1 MSNENTVT
9 GAPAGSENPADPAS
23 SYPERTTARAVLETL
38 RGYGI
43 DTVFGIPGTHSLE
56 FYRPLR
62 ELGIRPITT
71 RHEQGASYG
80 ADGWSQVRG
89 LPGVVITT
97 SGPGLLNSLSG
108 AATAYA
114 ESRPMILLSP
124 GRPVGHDF
132 RDIGSL
138 HETKNPSA
146 AVNAIVGVSR
156 RVTSA
161 AEAVTMIHDAMRD
174 FAHSRPRPIHIE
186 IPLDILEAPADVPE
200 SATAPR
206 PLGEPAPAPEA
217 DVAAAVEALAA
228 SERPVILA
236 GGGSLAAGS
245 HLLELAELLEAPVIT
260 TTNGKGAIPE
270 KHRLSLGADLRLS
283 TAHEFLRS
291 RDALLVIGSKVG
303 EAELWGGDIT
313 PQGPVVRVDIMR
325 DQMLCN
331 LTPDVE
337 VPGNSAAVVP
347 QLLAGLRARA
357 DAADSSA
364 AGSGVSGDVAG
375 SGAAGD
381 VAVGPSA
388 RTAPDLREVFDA
400 MDEEG
405 RTWAPE
411 LAALNETIMDVVP
424 DDTILAGDSSQVT
437 YMGSTTFFRAPVPH
451 SLLYMGT
458 YATLGYGLPAAIGAK
473 LAAPERP
480 VVCLVG
486 DGALMFSVQELMTA
500 VELGLDLPVICV
512 DNGGYG
518 EIRQNMVDR
527 SIQPLGVDLVQPD
540 WVRLAEGFGATGF
553 RATMDTLADTVRTAL
568 ATKGPSLVH
577 LKI

>member
-9 GAPAGSENPADPAS
+9 AAPGGFENPAGAAS

-236 GGGSLAAGS
+236 GGGSLAAGE

-357 DAADSSA
+357 DAGGPGA
-364 AGSGVSGDVAG
+364 VA
-375 SGAAGD
+375 
-381 VAVGPSA
+381 PSA

-486 DGALMFSVQELMTA
+486 DGALMFSIQELMTA

-540 WVRLAEGFGATGF
+540 WVRLAEGFGATGLP
-553 RATMDTLADTVRTAL
+553 ATMDTLADMVRTAL
-568 ATKGPSLVH
+568 ETKGTSLVH

>member
-9 GAPAGSENPADPAS
+9 AAPGGFENPAGAAS
-23 SYPERTTARAVLETL
+23 SHPERTTARAVLETL

-80 ADGWSQVRG
+80 ADGWSQVRR

-217 DVAAAVEALAA
+217 DVSAAVEALAA

-236 GGGSLAAGS
+236 GGGSLAAGE

-357 DAADSSA
+357 DAGGPGDA
-364 AGSGVSGDVAG
+364 AGSGHVAG

-381 VAVGPSA
+381 VAVAPSA

-486 DGALMFSVQELMTA
+486 DGALMFSIQELMTA

-540 WVRLAEGFGATGF
+540 WVRLAEGFGATGLP
-553 RATMDTLADTVRTAL
+553 ATMDTLANTVRTAL
-568 ATKGPSLVH
+568 ETKGTSLVH

>member
-9 GAPAGSENPADPAS
+9 GAPGGFENPAGAAS

-217 DVAAAVEALAA
+217 DVVAAVEALAA

-236 GGGSLAAGS
+236 GGGSLAAGE

-357 DAADSSA
+357 DA
-364 AGSGVSGDVAG
+364 GGPGDVA
-375 SGAAGD
+375 
-381 VAVGPSA
+381 PSA

-486 DGALMFSVQELMTA
+486 DGALMFSIQELMTA

-540 WVRLAEGFGATGF
+540 WVRLAEGFGATGLP
-553 RATMDTLADTVRTAL
+553 ATMDTLADTVRTAL
-568 ATKGPSLVH
+568 ETKRTSLVH

>member
-9 GAPAGSENPADPAS
+9 GAPAGSENPADAAS

-357 DAADSSA
+357 GAADSAA
-364 AGSGVSGDVAG
+364 AGSGASGN
-375 SGAAGD
+375 AADTGD
-381 VAVGPSA
+381 VAVAPSA

-486 DGALMFSVQELMTA
+486 DGALMFSIQELMTA

-527 SIQPLGVDLVQPD
+527 SIQPLGVDLAQPD
-540 WVRLAEGFGATGF
+540 WVRLAEGFGATGLP
-553 RATMDTLADTVRTAL
+553 ATMDTLADTVRTAL
-568 ATKGPSLVH
+568 ETKGTSLVH

>member
-9 GAPAGSENPADPAS
+9 GAPAGSENPAGAAS

-156 RVTSA
+156 RVTSS

-174 FAHSRPRPIHIE
+174 FAHSRPRPIHVE

-357 DAADSSA
+357 GAADSAA
-364 AGSGVSGDVAG
+364 AGSGASGN
-375 SGAAGD
+375 AADTGD
-381 VAVGPSA
+381 VAVAPSA

-424 DDTILAGDSSQVT
+424 EDTILAGDSSQVT

-486 DGALMFSVQELMTA
+486 DGALMFSIQELMTA
-500 VELGLDLPVICV
+500 VELNLDLPVICV

-527 SIQPLGVDLVQPD
+527 VIDPLAVDLVQPD
-540 WVRLAEGFGATGF
+540 WVKLAQGFGATGF
-553 RATMDTLADTVRTAL
+553 PATMETLAETVQKAL